1 MPYLDSKISYCLS
14 SKAITNKDL
23 ETDFDETTADAI
35 FAKTGI
41 STRFQTEGDILAS
54 DLGFMAAKKLFK
66 EYNIQKETI
75 DYLIFVSSCLDYK
88 SPTTACVLQ
97 NRLGLKT
104 TIGAIDILHG
114 CTGFIYGLST
124 AKGLIATDQAEKIL
138 LITADSP
145 TKLVHPEDLELLS
158 IFSDGAAAT
167 LVTNQNS
174 KVSGKIGKFVFGTD
188 GIGAKNLMS
197 TRSGMRNPTDA
208 NWFKENKAVPSGL
221 KWGKLEMNGSQI
233 FIFSIRTVPKLVND
247 ILSKENLAIEEIDLF
262 VFHQANGVMLDFLR
276 SKLRIPKKKFYLN
289 IENKGNTVS
298 ATIPIALKDAFS
310 EGLITK
316 GCKVLVAGFGIGY
329 SWGGTIIRY

>member
-1 MPYLDSKISYCLS
+1 VSYLDSKISYCLS
-14 SKAITNKDL
+14 SKAVTNKDL
-23 ETDFDETTADAI
+23 ANEFKEASADTI

-41 STRFQTEGDILAS
+41 STRFQTEGDVVAS
-54 DLGFMAAKKLFK
+54 DLGFLAAEKLCK
-66 EYNIQKETI
+66 EHNIQKEKI
-75 DYLIFVSSCLDYK
+75 DFIIFVSSCLDYK

-97 NRLGLKT
+97 DRLGLNT
-104 TIGAIDILHG
+104 NIGAIDILHG
-114 CTGFIYGLST
+114 CTGFIYGLSA

-167 LVTNQNS
+167 IVTNQNS

-208 NWFKENKAVPSGL
+208 NWFKENKEVPSGL

-233 FIFSIRTVPKLVND
+233 FIFSIRTVPKLVNT
-247 ILSKENLAIEEIDLF
+247 ILRKENLAIEEIDLF

-329 SWGGTIIRY
+329 SWGGTVIRY

>member
-14 SKAITNKDL
+14 SKPITNKDL
-23 ETDFDETTADAI
+23 ETDFDGITADAI

-54 DLGFMAAKKLFK
+54 DLGVLAAKKLFK
-66 EYNIQKETI
+66 EHNIQKETI

-97 NRLGLKT
+97 DRLGLNT
-104 TIGAIDILHG
+104 AIGAIDILHG
-114 CTGFIYGLST
+114 CTGFIYGLSA

-167 LVTNQNS
+167 LVTHQNS

-208 NWFKENKAVPSGL
+208 NWFKENKAIPSGL

-233 FIFSIRTVPKLVND
+233 FIFSIRTVPKLVNN

-316 GCKVLVAGFGIGY
+316 GCKVLIAGFGIGY
-329 SWGGTIIRY
+329 SWGGTVIRY

>member
-14 SKAITNKDL
+14 SKPITNKDL
-23 ETDFDETTADAI
+23 EAEFDEITADAI

-41 STRFQTEGDILAS
+41 STRFQTEGDVLAS
-54 DLGFMAAKKLFK
+54 DLGFLAAKKLFK

-114 CTGFIYGLST
+114 CTGFIYGLS
-124 AKGLIATDQAEKIL
+124 AAQGLIATDQAEKIL

-167 LVTNQNS
+167 IVTNQNS

-208 NWFKENKAVPSGL
+208 NWFKENKAIPSGL

-233 FIFSIRTVPKLVND
+233 FIFSIRTVPKLVNN
-247 ILSKENLAIEEIDLF
+247 ILSKENLAIEDIDLF

-298 ATIPIALKDAFS
+298 ATIPIALKDAFL

-329 SWGGTIIRY
+329 SWGGTVIRY

>member
-1 MPYLDSKISYCLS
+1 MSYLDSKISYCLS
-14 SKAITNKDL
+14 SKAVTNKDL
-23 ETDFDETTADAI
+23 ANEFKEASADTI

-41 STRFQTEGDILAS
+41 STRFQTEGDVVAS
-54 DLGFMAAKKLFK
+54 DLGFLAAEKLCK
-66 EYNIQKETI
+66 EHNIQKEKI
-75 DYLIFVSSCLDYK
+75 DFIIFVSSCLDYK
-88 SPTTACVLQ
+88 SPTTACILQ
-97 NRLGLKT
+97 DRLGLNT
-104 TIGAIDILHG
+104 NIGALDILHG
-114 CTGFIYGLST
+114 CTGFIYGLSA

-208 NWFKENKAVPSGL
+208 NWFKENKEVPSGL

-233 FIFSIRTVPKLVND
+233 FIFSIRTVPKLVNT

-329 SWGGTIIRY
+329 SWGGTVIRY

>member
-1 MPYLDSKISYCLS
+1 MSYLHSKISYCLS
-14 SKAITNKDL
+14 SKAVTNIDL
-23 ETDFDETTADAI
+23 ANEFKETTADAI

-54 DLGFMAAKKLFK
+54 DLGFLAAKKLFK

-75 DYLIFVSSCLDYK
+75 DFIIFVSSCLDYK
-88 SPTTACVLQ
+88 APTTACVLQ
-97 NRLGLKT
+97 DRLGLDIN
-104 TIGAIDILHG
+104 IGAIDILHG
-114 CTGFIYGLST
+114 CMGFVYGLSA
-124 AKGLIATDQAEKIL
+124 AKGLIATNQAENIL

-145 TKLVHPEDLELLS
+145 TKLIHPEDLELLS

-167 LVTNQNS
+167 LITRQVS
-174 KVSGKIGKFVFGTD
+174 EVSGEIGQFVFGTD
-188 GIGAKNLMS
+188 GVGAKNLMG

-221 KWGKLEMNGSQI
+221 KWGKLEMNSSQI
-233 FIFSIRTVPKLVND
+233 FIFSIRTVPKLVNN
-247 ILSKENLAIEEIDLF
+247 ILIKESLAIEEIDLF

-276 SKLRIPKKKFYLN
+276 SKLKIPKKKFYLN

-329 SWGGTIIRY
+329 SWGGTVIRY

>member
-1 MPYLDSKISYCLS
+1 VPYLDSKISYCLS
-14 SKAITNKDL
+14 SKPITNKDL
-23 ETDFDETTADAI
+23 ETDFDGITADAI

-54 DLGFMAAKKLFK
+54 DLGVLAAKKLFK
-66 EYNIQKETI
+66 EHNIQKETI

-97 NRLGLKT
+97 DRLGLNT
-104 TIGAIDILHG
+104 AIGAIDILHG
-114 CTGFIYGLST
+114 CTGFIYGLSA

-167 LVTNQNS
+167 LVTHQNS

-208 NWFKENKAVPSGL
+208 NWFKENKAIPSGL

-233 FIFSIRTVPKLVND
+233 FIFSIRTVPKLVNN

-316 GCKVLVAGFGIGY
+316 GCKVLIAGFGIGY
-329 SWGGTIIRY
+329 SWGGTVIRY